1 MFCVSSEVFH
11 WHCKSFKKFINILH
25 SRTCK
30 ELKSEE
36 NILKNKIGEGSYI
49 FPFREF
55 LLLEID
61 FKVSA
66 NTFSESDLFKQNY
79 YAKVRLI
86 PVT

>member
-1 MFCVSSEVFH
+1 MEQNRESRNTGKRF
-11 WHCKSFKKFINILH
+11 SFLNKWCYDSWI
-25 SRTCK
+25 S
-30 ELKSEE
+30 
-36 NILKNKIGEGSYI
+36 ILKNKIGEGSYI